1 MNAEVIRRQYLDA
14 MGITTWASRYRLP
27 HALETSTCE
36 WADVVPQRDTPSQR
50 LHALLDDAQQAE
62 TQRQAHQT
70 PDAIDEVSVQASS
83 NHSASPQAL
92 RSLLDGTAEEADG
105 TPQEQPPAEATPRK
119 SAPDAETQN
128 SAQVSAPNTKP
139 EPLVFTL
146 SSCCIE
152 GRWLSLVP
160 GGLGR
165 TEQALLNNLLGV
177 ITGTPS
183 TSANVMTFSWPPMAN
198 GPQPDDPME
207 EARDGL
213 NAFISGTA
221 RRNGW
226 QLEHVL
232 WWGASQ
238 ASLFA
243 ALLNLENGQSQTL
256 GLPVWQ
262 GAALDELAQSIDA
275 KRRLLP
281 RLLDLR
287 QSLGGRQDD

>member
-1 MNAEVIRRQYLDA
+1 MNAEVIRRQYLEA
-14 MGITTWASRYRLP
+14 MGITTWASRYQLP
-27 HALETSTCE
+27 HALDTPACE
-36 WADVVPQRDTPSQR
+36 WEEVAPRHVTPSQR
-50 LHALLDDAQQAE
+50 LHALLDDAQQAAA
-62 TQRQAHQT
+62 QRQT
-70 PDAIDEVSVQASS
+70 PDDADETPAPASS
-83 NHSASPQAL
+83 DYTASPQAL
-92 RSLLDGTAEEADG
+92 RSLLGDTAGKEAV
-105 TPQEQPPAEATPRK
+105 TPQEPPPTEVAPRR

-152 GRWLSLVP
+152 GRWLNLVP

-165 TEQALLNNLLGV
+165 TEQALLNNLMGV
-177 ITGTPS
+177 VTGTLLSPAS
-183 TSANVMTFSWPPMAN
+183 VMTFSWPPMAN
-198 GPQPDDPME
+198 GPQPDDPLE

-232 WWGASQ
+232 WWGEPQ
-238 ASLFA
+238 ASPFA
-243 ALLNLENGQSQTL
+243 ALLNLDNGQSQTL

-262 GAALDELAQSIDA
+262 GTALDELAQSSAA

-287 QSLGGRQDD
+287 QSFGARQDD

>member
-14 MGITTWASRYRLP
+14 MGITTWASRYQLP
-27 HALETSTCE
+27 RALETPACE
-36 WADVVPQRDTPSQR
+36 WEDVVPQRVTPSQR
-50 LHALLDDAQQAE
+50 LHALLDDAQQAAAA
-62 TQRQAHQT
+62 QRQAHQT
-70 PDAIDEVSVQASS
+70 PDDADEAPVPVPSDSS
-83 NHSASPQAL
+83 SSPQAL
-92 RSLLDGTAEEADG
+92 RSLLGGTAEEEAN
-105 TPQEQPPAEATPRK
+105 TPQEQPPAEATPRE
-119 SAPDAETQN
+119 SAPDAEAQN
-128 SAQVSAPNTKP
+128 STQASALSTNP

-152 GRWLSLVP
+152 GRWLNLMP
-160 GGLGR
+160 GELGR

-177 ITGTPS
+177 IAGTPS
-183 TSANVMTFSWPPMAN
+183 SSVNVMTFSWPPMAN
-198 GPQPDDPME
+198 GPQPDDPLE

-226 QLEHVL
+226 QLERVL
-232 WWGASQ
+232 WWGEPQ
-238 ASLFA
+238 ASPFA
-243 ALLNLENGQSQTL
+243 ALLNLANGQSQTL

-262 GAALDELAQSIDA
+262 GAALDELAQSADA

-287 QSLGGRQDD
+287 QALGA